1 MLDHNH
7 FSLMSTSKH
16 ALIFSMFILK
26 VMGLFFLNACLPQIK
41 PPSQTYNI
49 LIYLEPKREISSQ
62 N

>member
-16 ALIFSMFILK
+16 ALIFSTFILK

-41 PPSQTYNI
+41 PPSQT
-49 LIYLEPKREISSQ
+49 
-62 N
+62 